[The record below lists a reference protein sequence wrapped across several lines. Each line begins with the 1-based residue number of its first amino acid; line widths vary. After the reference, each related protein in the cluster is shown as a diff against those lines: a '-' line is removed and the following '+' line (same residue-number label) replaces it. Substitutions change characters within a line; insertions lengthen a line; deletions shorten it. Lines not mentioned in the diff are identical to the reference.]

1 LTGEAQRNSVRALML
16 GLLAPTDPGWVQAA
30 ERDLERLLSDHA
42 HCELK
47 AAQSALSL
55 VARYGGEMPEIV
67 SPLVALAH
75 EETEHFR
82 EVEMR
87 VRARG
92 GKLSIPEP
100 DAYVVALR
108 KAARVDGQDTPV
120 LLDRLLI
127 SALIEAR
134 SCERFKLLAEELDD
148 ASLRAFYREL
158 MASEAGHYRLFSRLA
173 EDRFGVDEA
182 RARLRTLAERE
193 ATLASSLPLGA
204 TVHG

>member
-1 LTGEAQRNSVRALML
+1 ML
-16 GLLAPTDPGWVQAA
+16 GLLAPTDPAWVDAV
-30 ERDLERLLSDHA
+30 ERDLDRLLSDHA

-47 AAQSALSL
+47 AAHSALSL
-55 VARYGGEMPEIV
+55 VGRFGGEMPELV
-67 SPLVALAH
+67 APLVALAH

-82 EVEMR
+82 EVEER

-92 GKLSIPEP
+92 GSLALPAT

-108 KAARVDGQDTPV
+108 QACRIERDEFPA

-134 SCERFKLLAEELDD
+134 SCERFKLLAERLSD
-148 ASLRAFYREL
+148 ASLRALYREL
-158 MASEAGHYRLFSRLA
+158 MASEAAHFRLFARLA
-173 EDRFGVDEA
+173 EERFGPEAA

-193 ATLASSLPLGA
+193 ASLSSALPLGP

>member
-1 LTGEAQRNSVRALML
+1 ML

-30 ERDLERLLSDHA
+30 HRDLDRLLSDHA

-47 AAQSALSL
+47 AAQTALSL
-55 VARYGGEMPEIV
+55 VGRYGGEMPELV

-75 EETEHFR
+75 EEADHFR
-82 EVEMR
+82 EVFAR
-87 VRARG
+87 VQARNRELG
-92 GKLSIPEP
+92 TPEA

-108 KAARVDGQDTPV
+108 KAARGDGQGVPA

-158 MASEAGHYRLFSRLA
+158 MASEAGHFRLFSRLA
-173 EDRFGVDEA
+173 EHRFGADA
-182 RARLRTLAERE
+182 SRARLRTLAERE
-193 ATLASSLPLGA
+193 ATLASSLPLGP